1 MTLRRGGAVT
11 YGAMKGA
18 PMHRFWSYLL
28 SLLSGIVPD
37 SVGTL
42 DPDG

>member
-1 MTLRRGGAVT
+1 VTLRRGGAAT

-18 PMHRFWSYLL
+18 PMHRIWLYLL
-28 SLLSGIVPD
+28 SLLSSIAPD